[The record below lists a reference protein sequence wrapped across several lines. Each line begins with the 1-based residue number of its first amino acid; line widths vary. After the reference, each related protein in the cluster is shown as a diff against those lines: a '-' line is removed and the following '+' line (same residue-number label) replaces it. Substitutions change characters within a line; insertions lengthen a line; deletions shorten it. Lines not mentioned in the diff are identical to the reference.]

1 MVLKGDNTM
10 ELSTIIFYL
19 AAFAL
24 GIFFGMIL
32 ELAVDNDMVH
42 KLELDNEKLLMEN
55 IKLERDNELL
65 KRMISNSGIQIVT
78 EEDTDGETKNYFNPF

>member
-1 MVLKGDNTM
+1 M

-24 GIFFGMIL
+24 GVFFGMIL

-42 KLELDNEKLLMEN
+42 KLKFDNEKLLMEN
-55 IKLERDNELL
+55 IQLERDNELL
-65 KRMISNSGIQIVT
+65 KRMISNSGIQIIN
-78 EEDTDGETKNYFNPF
+78 EEDTNGETKNYFNPF